1 MAILSGRLRIGVL
14 ERDGYRCV
22 YCGRTSAT
30 VALEVDHVVPRFL
43 GGRDEATNLVTAC
56 FDCNSGK
63 RARLVRLPDHVIPG
77 ELSPPRRV
85 LAVASLTLGDF
96 IEIEALRRLREQ
108 RRERLTAQEMSAIP
122 GWDEWRRP

>member
-30 VALEVDHVVPRFL
+30 V
-43 GGRDEATNLVTAC
+43 
-56 FDCNSGK
+56 
-63 RARLVRLPDHVIPG
+63 VRLPDHVIPG